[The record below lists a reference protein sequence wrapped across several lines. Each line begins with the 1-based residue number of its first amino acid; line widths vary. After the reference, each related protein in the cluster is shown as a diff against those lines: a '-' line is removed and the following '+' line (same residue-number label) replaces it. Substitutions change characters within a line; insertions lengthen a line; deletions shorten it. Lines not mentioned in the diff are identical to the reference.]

1 MIRWVLFVVSG
12 VMSPETPHPQLA
24 VVDQI
29 ATEKECL
36 ALGRNI
42 MKEHPDG
49 SWSMS
54 CHRVRTS
61 R

>member
-1 MIRWVLFVVSG
+1 